1 MQIIQTIKND
11 FKNIPPDVMWVTYMS
26 ALWLFGWGFVDP
38 MWSLYLKSMVNNYLL
53 IGVLSSFLSLIAMI
67 IVIPLGELEDD
78 IDASIFLKIAFWI
91 YIIVG
96 IIYTIAGIY
105 KIFPLLILGIV
116 MNGIASP
123 IVIVSSRTYLK
134 KQSPVKMASRYIGL
148 FNMLNFGLYS
158 LAMFLGYF
166 LIQFYNLNTMFLI
179 ASICS
184 LVGFIGMLKI
194 KPEQKKQQDLWKVI
208 KKFFKENKIF
218 RKVIQD
224 VPKYG
229 ITLHYTLILIFFLG
243 IVESLIL
250 VFIPLYALELNLSLG
265 QIMLLMGT
273 LYLPYIA
280 SFLFAEIADR
290 YDRIAITSF
299 GLLLSAVPMFFLY
312 FATENSLIAI
322 LTILVAISLALI
334 NPAAEGMVTAIIP
347 VEKRGEMTG
356 VQALFQRWGKFLW
369 PLVFGFIANAKGLNF
384 VFLIVAILSTSL
396 AILSVWLKIKLHVK
410 WEIHIV
416 NRKEKHKEHHKVLAY
431 LRHPLKH

>member
-1 MQIIQTIKND
+1 
-11 FKNIPPDVMWVTYMS
+11 MS
-26 ALWLFGWGFVDP
+26 ALWLFGWGFADP

-123 IVIVSSRTYLK
+123 IVVVSSRTYLK

-229 ITLHYTLILIFFLG
+229 IILHYTLILIFFFFFL
-243 IVESLIL
+243 ESLIF
-250 VFIPLYALELNLSLG
+250 VFIPLYALELNLSLR

-273 LYLPYIA
+273 LYLPYVA

-290 YDRIAITSF
+290 YDRITITSF

-322 LTILVAISLALI
+322 LTMLVAISLALI

-369 PLVFGFIANAKGLNF
+369 PLVFGFIANAKGLNV
-384 VFLIVAILSTSL
+384 VFLIVAILSTGL
-396 AILSVWLKIKLHVK
+396 AVFSVWLKIKLHVK
-410 WEIHIV
+410 WEIHTV
-416 NRKEKHKEHHKVLAY
+416 NKQEKHKEHHKVFAY
-431 LRHPLKH
+431 LRHPFKH